1 MKKIAS
7 FSLIILGL
15 VVLLSGCSIEK
26 SNETK
31 ADSKELF
38 YDTDHSPQ
46 TEISTSEDTL
56 DSSPS
61 TNTSVVAEID
71 GESGG
76 EEVSEKEVLNEFA
89 NAYYNFQSIND
100 RNKALAKY
108 GTPEMIEENGLA
120 IEVEVAYNSVGFVK
134 GIYQNLDDS
143 AHYSIFCESTVN
155 KVTIQSVLICQITSE
170 NKIESF
176 EEQVFK
182 EKY

>member
-31 ADSKELF
+31 ADSKDLF

-46 TEISTSEDTL
+46 TEISTSEDILGT
-56 DSSPS
+56 SSS
-61 TNTSVVAEID
+61 TNMSVVAEIA
-71 GESGG
+71 G

-134 GIYQNLDDS
+134 GIYQNLDDP

-155 KVTIQSVLICQITSE
+155 NVTIQSVLICQITSE